1 LGEPRDQSEFRFRQ
15 SKIGNPKSKIGCG
28 VICVGLLVQK
38 YGGTS
43 VASIERIKLVAAK
56 VAAAKR
62 AGKDVIVVVSAMAG
76 ETNRLIA
83 LAQEISQL
91 PDEREKDVLIATGEQ
106 VTVALLSLA
115 LKEIGQPAR
124 SYLGHQV
131 RIETD
136 NAYGKA
142 RILSIDSTKIVEA
155 LKTGEVVVIAGF
167 QGVDVDDNITTL
179 GRGGSDTSAV
189 ALAAFLNAEACEI
202 YTDVEGVF
210 STDPR
215 ICPKAKKL
223 GKVSY
228 DEMIEL
234 ASTGAKV
241 LEIRSVEFA
250 KKFAVRV
257 HVRSTFTELEGTW
270 LVEEDESMSDVLVSG
285 VACDKNEA
293 KITLLRVPDKPG
305 LAAQL
310 FGPIADAH
318 IVVDMIIQNASED
331 GTTDLTFTVPKAD
344 HQRALAIVEKA
355 LPAVHA
361 KGIKVDPDIA
371 KISVVGVGMRTH
383 AGVAA
388 TMFQV
393 LAREQINIQ
402 MISTSEIKISVV
414 IAAGQ
419 ADQAVRALH
428 EAFITH

>member
-1 LGEPRDQSEFRFRQ
+1 VS
-15 SKIGNPKSKIGCG
+15 
-28 VICVGLLVQK
+28 LLVQK
-38 YGGTS
+38 YGGSS
-43 VASIERIKLVAAK
+43 VGSIDRIKHVAAK
-56 VAAAKR
+56 VAAAKS
-62 AGKDVIVVVSAMAG
+62 AGKDVVVVVSAMAG

-83 LAQEISQL
+83 LAQEISPI

-142 RILSIDSTKIVEA
+142 RILSIDSTKIIDA
-155 LKTGEVVVIAGF
+155 LKTGAVVVVAGF
-167 QGVDVDDNITTL
+167 QGVDEDDNITTL

-189 ALAAFLNAEACEI
+189 ALAAFLGAEACEI
-202 YTDVEGVF
+202 FTDVEGVF

-215 ICPKAKKL
+215 ICQNAKKL
-223 GKVSY
+223 AKISY

-250 KKFAVRV
+250 KKFAVPV
-257 HVRSTFTELEGTW
+257 HVRSTFTDVEGTW
-270 LVEEDESMSDVLVSG
+270 LVEEDASMNDVLVSG

-293 KITLLRVPDKPG
+293 KITLLRVPDRPG

-331 GTTDLTFTVPKAD
+331 GTTDMTFTVPKAD
-344 HQRALAIVEKA
+344 HQKALAIVEKA

-388 TMFQV
+388 KMFEV
-393 LAREQINIQ
+393 LAREKINIQ

-428 EAFITH
+428 EAFIDK

>member
-1 LGEPRDQSEFRFRQ
+1 
-15 SKIGNPKSKIGCG
+15 
-28 VICVGLLVQK
+28 VQK

-43 VASIERIKLVAAK
+43 VGSIDRIKHVAAK

-62 AGKDVIVVVSAMAG
+62 AGHDLVVVVSAMAG

-83 LAQEISQL
+83 LAHEVSEQ
-91 PDEREKDVLIATGEQ
+91 PDEREKDVLLASGEQ
-106 VTVALLSLA
+106 VSVALLSLA
-115 LKEIGQPAR
+115 LKELGQPAR

-142 RILSIDSTKIVEA
+142 RILSIDSTKIVQA
-155 LKTGEVVVIAGF
+155 LGAGEIVIVAGF
-167 QGVDVDDNITTL
+167 QGVDEDDNITTL

-189 ALAAFLNAEACEI
+189 ALAAFLSAGACEI

-210 STDPR
+210 TTDPG
-215 ICPKAKKL
+215 ICPDARKL
-223 GKVSY
+223 QRISY
-228 DEMIEL
+228 EEMIEL

-250 KKFAVRV
+250 KKFSVPV
-257 HVRSTFTELEGTW
+257 HVRSTFSEVEGTW
-270 LVEEDESMSDVLVSG
+270 LVAEEESMSDVLVSG

-293 KITLLRVPDKPG
+293 KITLMRVPDRPG
-305 LAAQL
+305 LAAQI

-344 HQRALAIVEKA
+344 HKKARAIVENA
-355 LPAVHA
+355 LPALHA
-361 KGIKVDPDIA
+361 KGIRVDTDIA
-371 KISVVGVGMRTH
+371 KVSVVGVGMRTH

-388 TMFQV
+388 KMFQV
-393 LAREQINIQ
+393 LAQEGINIE

-414 IAAGQ
+414 IDAKYTEL
-419 ADQAVRALH
+419 AVRVLH
-428 EAFITH
+428 DAFIGKQGKV

>member
-1 LGEPRDQSEFRFRQ
+1 MG
-15 SKIGNPKSKIGCG
+15 
-28 VICVGLLVQK
+28 VGLLVQK
-38 YGGTS
+38 YGGSS
-43 VASIERIKLVAAK
+43 VGSIDRIKQVAAK
-56 VAAAKR
+56 VASAKK
-62 AGKDVIVVVSAMAG
+62 AGKDVVVVVSAMAG

-83 LAQEISQL
+83 LAQEISPI

-115 LKEIGQPAR
+115 LKELGQPAR

-155 LKTGEVVVIAGF
+155 LKTGEVVVVAGF
-167 QGVDVDDNITTL
+167 QGVDENDNITTL

-189 ALAAFLNAEACEI
+189 ALAAFLNADACEI

-223 GKVSY
+223 GKISY

-250 KKFAVRV
+250 KNYSVPV

-331 GTTDLTFTVPKAD
+331 GTTDMTFTVPKAD

-388 TMFQV
+388 TMFEV

-414 IAAGQ
+414 IAAQQ

-428 EAFITH
+428 DAFIGN